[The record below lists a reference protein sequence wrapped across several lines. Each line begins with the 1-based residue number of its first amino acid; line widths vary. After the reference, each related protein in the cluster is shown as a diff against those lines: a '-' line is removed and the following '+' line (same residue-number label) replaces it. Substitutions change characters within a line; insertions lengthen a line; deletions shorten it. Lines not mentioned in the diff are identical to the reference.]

1 MLSDSLKHTL
11 ALKAETYHDQLKGR
25 DNPTPLAGIEYLA
38 SRMIA
43 NYVGKYQ
50 LGVVAEPLPGDE
62 PYKGMLVIPYLT
74 LAGVRGL
81 KYRCIQDHKCKDHG
95 HPKYNQPHGQAQ
107 RLYNALAYFGG
118 HDMLGV
124 CEGEIDAITATEHL
138 GLPTVGIPGASQW
151 QKQGKYW
158 SLVLKD
164 FSTIVV
170 FADGDPPGKQLAAV
184 IAADAGP
191 GSRLVIC
198 DDGEDINSMVRAGK
212 ADELK
217 RKAGL

>member
-11 ALKAETYHDQLKGR
+11 ALKAGTYHEQLMQGEDPTRQAGR
-25 DNPTPLAGIEYLA
+25 EYLINREIDA
-38 SRMIA
+38 WT
-43 NYVGKYQ
+43 KYQ
-50 LGVVAEPLPGDE
+50 IGIVAEPLPGDE
-62 PYKGMLVIPYLT
+62 PYKGMVVIPYLT

-118 HDMLGV
+118 HDTLGV
-124 CEGEIDAITATEHL
+124 CEGELDAITATEHL

-151 QKQGKYW
+151 GKQGKYW

-198 DDGEDINSMVRAGK
+198 DDGEDINSMVRDGK
-212 ADELK
+212 ANELK

>member
-1 MLSDSLKHTL
+1 MLSDSLKQSL
-11 ALKAETYHDQLKGR
+11 ALKAKTYHEQLGEAE
-25 DNPTPLAGIEYLA
+25 PIALAGYKYLA
-38 SRMIA
+38 GRHLA
-43 NYVGKYQ
+43 EYRPKYQ
-50 LGVVAEPLPGDE
+50 LGIVEDPMPGDE
-62 PYKGMLVIPYLT
+62 QYQGMLVIPYLT

-81 KYRCIQDHKCKDHG
+81 KYRCIQNHKCKDHG
-95 HPKYNQPHGQAQ
+95 HPKYSQPHGQAQ

-118 HDMLGV
+118 HDTLGV
-124 CEGEIDAITATEHL
+124 CEGELDAITASEHL
-138 GLPTVGIPGASQW
+138 GIPTVGVPGASQW
-151 QKQGKYW
+151 KQQGKYW

-164 FSTIVV
+164 FATIVV

-198 DDGEDINSMVRAGK
+198 DEGHDINSMVVAGLG
-212 ADELK
+212 DDLK